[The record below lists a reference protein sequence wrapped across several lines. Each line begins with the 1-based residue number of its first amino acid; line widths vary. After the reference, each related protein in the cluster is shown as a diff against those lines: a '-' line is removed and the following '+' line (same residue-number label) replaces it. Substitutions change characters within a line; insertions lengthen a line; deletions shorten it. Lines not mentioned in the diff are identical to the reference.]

1 MKVLQTS
8 SNWLKII
15 VILATDCLEIFIW
28 YNSHINVN
36 RKDRIFQKHEEFDL
50 FEPYRGPITLL
61 HLMSSETMA
70 RTLQEIKA
78 LGTVNPIY
86 NPGIIVSAD
95 IRPYPEHSF
104 HKT

>member
-15 VILATDCLEIFIW
+15 VIPATDCLEIFIW

-70 RTLQEIKA
+70 QPPQDNKA
-78 LGTVNPIY
+78 LDTLKPN
-86 NPGIIVSAD
+86 
-95 IRPYPEHSF
+95 
-104 HKT
+104 